1 MTRYKNIILESD
13 KGVATVWINRPE
25 VHNALNEDLIREL
38 ILVFQLLENDN
49 DLRLVILRGKGRSF
63 SSGAN
68 LAYMKRMSGESKARN
83 LEDARILAKLFES
96 IDNFPLPVI
105 SVAHGTVAGGANGIV
120 AASDLALAAEDTK
133 FRFSEVKLG
142 LVPATIAP
150 YVLRKI
156 GYARSNELML
166 TGRTFSSAEAMNF
179 GMVTALYPPENSGPV
194 LDLFIKALLEAAPG
208 ALKTTKSL
216 LKNLLEL
223 TSDEQVT
230 EYTSRLIAEVRSSS
244 EAMEG
249 LDAFFSKRKPGWIN
263 Q

>member
-1 MTRYKNIILESD
+1 MTTFKHIILESN
-13 KGVATVWINRPE
+13 KRIATVWINRPE
-25 VHNALNEDLIREL
+25 VHNALNEELIREL
-38 ILVFQLLENDN
+38 SMVFEQLEGDTG
-49 DLRLVILRGKGRSF
+49 LRLLVIKGKGPSL
-63 SSGAN
+63 SSGAD
-68 LAYMKRMSGESKARN
+68 LSYMKRMAGESKVKN
-83 LEDARILAKLFES
+83 LEDARLLAKLFET

-105 SVAHGTVAGGANGIV
+105 TVAHGTVAGGANGII

-156 GYARSNELML
+156 GYSRSSELML
-166 TGRTFSSAEAMNF
+166 TGRTFTAADAMNF
-179 GMVTALYPPENSGPV
+179 GLVNAVFSGENPGPV
-194 LDLFIKALLEAAPG
+194 LDQIVTSLLEAAP
-208 ALKTTKSL
+208 AAQKTTKSL
-216 LKNLLEL
+216 LKNLLGL
-223 TSDEQVT
+223 TSDEQIT

-249 LDAFFSKRKPGWIN
+249 LDAFFAKRKPGWTN